1 MQTRPAPIYPTLHT
15 RTLRIKGLINVLA
28 LTYSIFKH
36 EPIGQALDTN
46 SWIIILTTRTSKRT
60 SFPTKDTIP
69 FIVDLSPLALAYI
82 VVGQSCPLIYAFKAC
97 LRKMMIIFTNST
109 PFDITVRTKS
119 ISIKSFNLTN
129 TLALTILDSCPI

>member
-1 MQTRPAPIYPTLHT
+1 MQASSAPIYPTLHT

-28 LTYSIFKH
+28 LTYSIFEH
-36 EPIGQALDTN
+36 ETIGQALSTD

-60 SFPTKDTIP
+60 AFSTKDTIP

-82 VVGQSCPLIYAFKAC
+82 VVGESCPLIYAFEAC

-109 PFDITVRTKS
+109 SFDITVRTKS
-119 ISIKSFNLTN
+119 ICIKIFNLTN
-129 TLALTILDSCPI
+129 TLA